1 MFTCSIENSRGNAI
15 KLTQNESDY
24 QVLKIEGLN
33 PPKAQINRSK
43 VAGLDGSR
51 FNSSTLE
58 ERNIV
63 ITLRINGDVESNRN
77 NLYNFAITKEICIFY
92 YKNGLKDVHI
102 EGYVE
107 TVEVDPFTN
116 SEIMQISIV
125 CPDPYFKDAQLIV
138 DDISKILNNFEFPF
152 AINVD
157 EPIPFAEIEIERVTD
172 VFNNS
177 DSEIGIIIEVVFLGT
192 VNTLRIINV
201 DNGDTFT
208 VNHQFITGDILT
220 INTNKGSKSVDLNRN
235 GIHSNM
241 FSKVVKGSTFFN
253 LQSGDN
259 YFSYLADG
267 GSSDDKV
274 SIVYKHYTVYR
285 GV

>member
-1 MFTCSIENSRGNAI
+1 MFTCKIENSRGNAI
-15 KLTQNESDY
+15 TLTQNEGDY
-24 QVLKIEGLN
+24 QVIGIDGLN
-33 PPKAQINRSK
+33 PPKAQINRST

-51 FNSSTLE
+51 FNSSKLE

-63 ITLRINGDVESNRN
+63 VTLRINGDVESNRN
-77 NLYNFAITKEICIFY
+77 HLYDFAVTSKSCTFH
-92 YKNGLKDVHI
+92 YKNGIKDVHI

-107 TVEVDPFTN
+107 TNEVDPFSK
-116 SEIMQISIV
+116 SEVMQISII
-125 CPDPYFKDAQLIV
+125 CTDPYFKDAQLIV
-138 DDISKILNNFEFPF
+138 DDISKILNRFEFPF
-152 AINVD
+152 AIDVGD
-157 EPIPFAEIEIERVTD
+157 PIPFSEIEIERVTD
-172 VFNNS
+172 VFNKS
-177 DSEIGIIIEVVFLGT
+177 DSKIGVIIEATFLGT
-192 VNTLRIINV
+192 VNSLRILNV

-208 VNHQFITGDILT
+208 VNHAFVAGDILT

-235 GIHSNM
+235 GVHSNM

-267 GSSDDKV
+267 GSSDSNV